1 MACSGLL
8 KEANYYTW
16 SGLPQMQ
23 SVSVWWL
30 GTAKVR
36 DQITMDGRPKCWRS
50 CDSHR
55 AQSLSQKESGDFA
68 GLHKSSSTQGYI
80 ALTEL
85 FSPQAFIHVI
95 DINQHRPQ
103 FLESH
108 YEVRIPEDTP
118 SGREIL
124 QVSATDKDKGK
135 GLIYTIHGSMDPKST
150 RFFQLDP
157 SSGALT
163 TAEGF
168 SSQPM
173 PQHTLTVMVSPIQTL
188 TNLPAAPGHIGC

>member
-1 MACSGLL
+1 M
-8 KEANYYTW
+8 
-16 SGLPQMQ
+16 
-23 SVSVWWL
+23 
-30 GTAKVR
+30 
-36 DQITMDGRPKCWRS
+36 
-50 CDSHR
+50 
-55 AQSLSQKESGDFA
+55 LSP
-68 GLHKSSSTQGYI
+68 
-80 ALTEL
+80 
-85 FSPQAFIHVI
+85 PQAFIHVI

-135 GLIYTIHGSMDPKST
+135 GLIYTIHGSVDPKST
-150 RFFQLDP
+150 RLFQLEP
-157 SSGALT
+157 SSGVLT

-173 PQHTLTVMVSPIQTL
+173 PQHTLTVMVSPGLTL
-188 TNLPAAPGHIGC
+188 LGPSASLGYKGCWRNPDWF

>member
-1 MACSGLL
+1 MVKRL
-8 KEANYYTW
+8 
-16 SGLPQMQ
+16 
-23 SVSVWWL
+23 
-30 GTAKVR
+30 
-36 DQITMDGRPKCWRS
+36 
-50 CDSHR
+50 R
-55 AQSLSQKESGDFA
+55 AQLPPREA
-68 GLHKSSSTQGYI
+68 GSRDITWLHKSGCSHVSA
-80 ALTEL
+80 ALTVL
-85 FSPQAFIHVI
+85 SPPQAFIHVI

-135 GLIYTIHGSMDPKST
+135 GLIYTIHGSVDPKST
-150 RFFQLDP
+150 RLFQLDP
-157 SSGALT
+157 SSGVLT

-173 PQHTLTVMVSPIQTL
+173 PQHTLTVMVSPSQTL
-188 TNLPAAPGHIGC
+188 LSPSAWSGYMGHWRN

>member
-1 MACSGLL
+1 MHGSINHGSQGSAALIVLS
-8 KEANYYTW
+8 
-16 SGLPQMQ
+16 PQ
-23 SVSVWWL
+23 
-30 GTAKVR
+30 
-36 DQITMDGRPKCWRS
+36 
-50 CDSHR
+50 
-55 AQSLSQKESGDFA
+55 
-68 GLHKSSSTQGYI
+68 
-80 ALTEL
+80 
-85 FSPQAFIHVI
+85 QAFIHVI

-150 RFFQLDP
+150 RLFQLDP
-157 SSGALT
+157 SSGVLT

-168 SSQPM
+168 SSQPV
-173 PQHTLTVMVSPIQTL
+173 PQHTLTVMVSPSQTL
-188 TNLPAAPGHIGC
+188 PNPSASPGYTGW

>member
-1 MACSGLL
+1 MVKRL
-8 KEANYYTW
+8 
-16 SGLPQMQ
+16 
-23 SVSVWWL
+23 
-30 GTAKVR
+30 
-36 DQITMDGRPKCWRS
+36 
-50 CDSHR
+50 R
-55 AQSLSQKESGDFA
+55 AQLHPREA
-68 GLHKSSSTQGYI
+68 GSRDIIWLHKSGCSHVFA
-80 ALTEL
+80 ALTVL
-85 FSPQAFIHVI
+85 SPPQAFIHVI

-135 GLIYTIHGSMDPKST
+135 GLIYTIHGSVDPKST
-150 RFFQLDP
+150 RLFQLDP
-157 SSGALT
+157 SSGVLT

-173 PQHTLTVMVSPIQTL
+173 PQHTLTVMVSPSQTL
-188 TNLPAAPGHIGC
+188 LSPSAWPGYMGHWRNENWF